1 MVLKSRS
8 LTLLSEMV
16 NNQRGVFFASLLER
30 EERKTKEGKPYFRA
44 LFSDASRQVNA
55 VLWEDSPLFAECRDM
70 WKIGALYKLDASYS
84 ITKYGPQIQIFRIR
98 EAQEKDFEEGIP
110 PRFGLPSAATNPDIL
125 YDKIVS
131 LAKEKIT
138 KGAPLQRLVL
148 RIYKEHREQLLSV
161 SSSRT
166 GHHAYPGGL
175 LEHTL
180 SVAQIA
186 VSLAEHF
193 SRAYPQTAPTLST
206 DLVAVGAILH
216 EIGKIEEMDP
226 ASRIPVHTV
235 AGDLIGYP
243 ILGRDIVRRYAPDAE
258 LSTDELLRLEHIL
271 LTHPRFNDWGA
282 VRPPASLEAL
292 IVHQADYA
300 DSIFADAARVLGAD
314 SGTAPF
320 TSSAGPFGIPWLNPP
335 REASEPPRTE

>member
-1 MVLKSRS
+1 MVLKNRS

-30 EERKTKEGKPYFRA
+30 EERKTKDGKPYFRA
-44 LFSDASRQVNA
+44 LFRDANRQVNA
-55 VLWEDSPLFAECRDM
+55 VLWEDSPLFAECRDA
-70 WKIGALYKLDASYS
+70 WKIGALYKIDAAYN
-84 ITKYGPQIQIFRIR
+84 ITKYGPQLQIFRIR
-98 EAQEKDFEEGIP
+98 EAKEKDFEEGIP
-110 PRFGLPSAATNPDIL
+110 SRFGLPTAAAHPDLL

-131 LAKEKIT
+131 LARETIA

-148 RIYKEHREQLLSV
+148 RIYKEYREQLLSIP
-161 SSSRT
+161 SSR
-166 GHHAYPGGL
+166 GNHHAYPGGF

-193 SRAYPQTAPTLST
+193 SQAYPQAASSLSL
-206 DLVAVGAILH
+206 DMVAAGAILH
-216 EIGKIEEMDP
+216 EIGKVEEMDP

-258 LSTDELLRLEHIL
+258 LSGDELLRLEHIL

-300 DSIFADAARVLGAD
+300 DSIFASAVGVLGAD
-314 SGTAPF
+314 AGTAPF
-320 TSSAGPFGIPWLNPP
+320 TTSAGPFGTPWLNPP
-335 REASEPPRTE
+335 GRTSEPTRPE

>member
-1 MVLKSRS
+1 MVLKNRS

-30 EERKTKEGKPYFRA
+30 EERKTKDGKPYFRA
-44 LFSDASRQVNA
+44 LFRDANRQVNA
-55 VLWEDSPLFAECRDM
+55 VLWEDSPLFAECRDA
-70 WKIGALYKLDASYS
+70 WKIGALYKIDAAYN
-84 ITKYGPQIQIFRIR
+84 ITKYGPQLQIFRIR
-98 EAQEKDFEEGIP
+98 EAKEKDFEEGIP
-110 PRFGLPSAATNPDIL
+110 SRFGLPTAAAHPDLL

-131 LAKEKIT
+131 LARETIA

-148 RIYKEHREQLLSV
+148 RIYKEYREQLLSIP
-161 SSSRT
+161 SSR
-166 GHHAYPGGL
+166 GNHHAYPGGV

-193 SRAYPQTAPTLST
+193 SQTYPQAASALSL
-206 DLVAVGAILH
+206 DMVAAGAILH
-216 EIGKIEEMDP
+216 EIGKVEEMDP

-258 LSTDELLRLEHIL
+258 LSEDELLRLEHIL

-300 DSIFADAARVLGAD
+300 DSIFASAVGVLGAD
-314 SGTAPF
+314 AGTAPF
-320 TSSAGPFGIPWLNPP
+320 TTSAGPFGTPWLNPP
-335 REASEPPRTE
+335 GRTSEPPRPE